1 MEYFLQ
7 IALNTVVLS
16 STYALLALG
25 FNFLYSTNKF
35 FDLSYASYLILGDYL
50 FLVLSKA
57 HMPFTITVFLTII
70 LTILFGLAIETL
82 LYAKLRVKKSSGS
95 VMMIASLG
103 ALTVTQALLAILF
116 TSNVQ
121 TFGTEIKVLPLTT
134 LSITFVQATMVVVA
148 VGIYLCVYIILK
160 RTRFGLQLRALSD
173 NEELATTS
181 YLPIKKIRYVALSLG
196 VATGVIAS
204 VLCAMDTSFD
214 PYTGMSLLLKG
225 VIVAIIGGLGNM
237 LYGAIGAILLATIE
251 TAAVWYIGVNG
262 KMLLHSLF
270 SLSFSLSDLLVYSS
284 NSHGLH
290 YSSSY
295 SHSTLSPVRAFT

>member
-35 FDLSYASYLILGDYL
+35 FDLSYASYLLLGDYL

-57 HMPFTITVFLTII
+57 HMPLTVTVLLTII

-82 LYAKLRVKKSSGS
+82 LYAKLRVKKSSGA

-103 ALTVTQALLAILF
+103 VLTVTQALLAILF

-121 TFGTEIKVLPLTT
+121 TFGTEIKVLPFAT
-134 LSITFVQATMVVVA
+134 LSMTYVQVAMVVVA
-148 VGIYLCVYIILK
+148 IGIYLCVYIILK

-173 NEELATTS
+173 NEELAITS
-181 YLPIKKIRYVALSLG
+181 HLPIKKIRYIALSLG

-204 VLCAMDTSFD
+204 ILCAMDTSFD

-237 LYGAIGAILLATIE
+237 LYGALGAILLATVE
-251 TAAVWYIGVNG
+251 TAAVWYIGGEWKDAASFLVLIII
-262 KMLLHSLF
+262 LLIRPTGILK
-270 SLSFSLSDLLVYSS
+270 
-284 NSHGLH
+284 
-290 YSSSY
+290 
-295 SHSTLSPVRAFT
+295 R